1 MIEACG
7 EYYLLLVK
15 NSNNKN
21 NSRIVNMLLQQTV
34 FIMTQTTDTTIEK
47 NLNIGIGE
55 QNREGLIN
63 ILTSLLADEYALY
76 TKTRNYHWNV
86 TGPHFNDYHK
96 FFEGQYGELEVFIDD
111 VAERIRQLG
120 GKAIATLDE
129 LKSHTR
135 LPEHPGQYPSDKE
148 MLFNLIVDHESVI
161 RNLREDVN
169 KSAEIFHDA
178 GTSDFLTG
186 LMESH
191 EKMVWM
197 LRATANS

>member
-1 MIEACG
+1 MDMHC
-7 EYYLLLVK
+7 
-15 NSNNKN
+15 
-21 NSRIVNMLLQQTV
+21 
-34 FIMTQTTDTTIEK
+34 IMAQTTDTTIEK
-47 NLNIGIGE
+47 NLDIGIAE
-55 QNREGLIN
+55 QDREGLVS
-63 ILTSLLADEYALY
+63 ILTLQLADEYALY

-96 FFEGQYGELEVFIDD
+96 FFEGQYGEIEVFIDD
-111 VAERIRQLG
+111 IAERVRQLG
-120 GKAIATLDE
+120 GKAIGTLDE

-135 LPEHPGQYPSDKE
+135 LSEHPGQYPSDKE
-148 MLFNLIVDHESVI
+148 MLSNLIADHEAVI
-161 RNLREDVN
+161 RNLRVDVD
-169 KSAEIFHDA
+169 KSAESFHDA

>member
-1 MIEACG
+1 MA
-7 EYYLLLVK
+7 
-15 NSNNKN
+15 
-21 NSRIVNMLLQQTV
+21 
-34 FIMTQTTDTTIEK
+34 QTTDTTLEK
-47 NLNIGIGE
+47 NVNIGIEE
-55 QNREGLIN
+55 QNREGLVS

-96 FFEGQYGELEVFIDD
+96 FFEGQYGEIEVFIDD
-111 VAERIRQLG
+111 IAERIRQLG
-120 GKAIATLDE
+120 GKSIGTLDE
-129 LKSHTR
+129 LKSYTR

-148 MLFNLIVDHESVI
+148 MLSNLIADHEAVI
-161 RNLREDVN
+161 RNLREDVE
-169 KSAEIFHDA
+169 KSDKSFHDA

-186 LMESH
+186 LMENH